1 MFNGVEIDIVTWDM
15 HFIKCVGTPIL
26 DLDLEEEVECIKFQ
40 CFVRFRVSPSTFG
53 AWGTPKLIGL
63 EY

>member
-53 AWGTPKLIGL
+53 A
-63 EY
+63 